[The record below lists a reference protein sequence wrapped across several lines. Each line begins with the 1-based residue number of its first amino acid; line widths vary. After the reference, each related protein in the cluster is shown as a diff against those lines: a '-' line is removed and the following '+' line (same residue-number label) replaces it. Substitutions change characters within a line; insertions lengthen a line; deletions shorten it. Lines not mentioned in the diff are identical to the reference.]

1 MGLLAIVIAVIVI
14 LVLMELFKHHFT
26 KGLVKY
32 LAIFIVLV
40 FVLLIASAYVDF
52 GDYVGEG
59 STFSNTGHAI
69 ADGVTDDLEDVD
81 IKESETLN
89 TLGEKTKDFFSDLLE

>member
-1 MGLLAIVIAVIVI
+1 MGLLTIIIAVIVI
-14 LVLMELFKHHFT
+14 LVLIELFKHHFT

-32 LAIFIVLV
+32 LAISIIFI
-40 FVLLIASAYVDF
+40 FILLIASAYIDF

-69 ADGVTDDLEDVD
+69 ADGVADDVEDVD
-81 IKESETLN
+81 IRDSETLN
-89 TLGEKTKDFFSDLLE
+89 RMGEKTKEFFSNLLE